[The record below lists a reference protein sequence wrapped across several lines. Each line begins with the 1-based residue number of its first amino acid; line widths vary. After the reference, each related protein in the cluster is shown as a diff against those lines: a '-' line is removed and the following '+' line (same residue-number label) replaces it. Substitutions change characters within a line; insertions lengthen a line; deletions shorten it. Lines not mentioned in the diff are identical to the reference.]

1 MNTFLIYF
9 NGQPMRGM
17 YFMKSIVFSF
27 KKRYLFRRSKGIS
40 PSDVRFFIRRYSVVL
55 IFVSAFLTGLV
66 FGSIYASKADKQ
78 MLDSLDFLFTT
89 NLDARLGQNAVS
101 TFCACFASDFIFLT
115 VVFLLGLA
123 PWGIP
128 FLPFVSAFKGF
139 GTGLTAAYLIITY
152 SLKGAGFYLL
162 VVLPGTFL
170 FCLALVKLSAYAFE
184 ISKQMLTNV
193 LFALPFAVIFGIFFL
208 INTLTGLNS
217 MFIYFLTII
226 PLFPFYAGVTQVTSH
241 MVRGEENVDVF
252 SNFIGGIKENL
263 LRFLIHGV
271 VMYAAVFIS
280 YYSIVL
286 YLGLGSKN
294 GMFYVPL
301 VICILIAIFFLFM
314 FFYVPPMTVTFD
326 IKMKDIYKNSALMT
340 VGELKHN
347 LFAVFGILIL
357 FLVCATV
364 LMCSFTPVL
373 LIIFTIVLALF
384 IVPSILSFIINS
396 AVYKNMYS
404 MIVDKDSKS
413 KTIDK
418 KMENRRKGQFRD
430 DEEPVAEDYS
440 DLEIDESADGD
451 EFIFYNG
458 KMMKRSYLLKLK
470 KEAEERK
477 NAK

>member
-1 MNTFLIYF
+1 
-9 NGQPMRGM
+9 M
-17 YFMKSIVFSF
+17 Y
-27 KKRYLFRRSKGIS
+27 KR
-40 PSDVRFFIRRYSVVL
+40 
-55 IFVSAFLTGLV
+55 
-66 FGSIYASKADKQ
+66 Q
-78 MLDSLDFLFTT
+78 
-89 NLDARLGQNAVS
+89 
-101 TFCACFASDFIFLT
+101 
-115 VVFLLGLA
+115 
-123 PWGIP
+123 
-128 FLPFVSAFKGF
+128 
-139 GTGLTAAYLIITY
+139 
-152 SLKGAGFYLL
+152 
-162 VVLPGTFL
+162 
-170 FCLALVKLSAYAFE
+170 
-184 ISKQMLTNV
+184 
-193 LFALPFAVIFGIFFL
+193 
-208 INTLTGLNS
+208 
-217 MFIYFLTII
+217 II

-347 LFAVFGILIL
+347 LFAVFGIFIL

-430 DEEPVAEDYS
+430 DEEPVVEDYS